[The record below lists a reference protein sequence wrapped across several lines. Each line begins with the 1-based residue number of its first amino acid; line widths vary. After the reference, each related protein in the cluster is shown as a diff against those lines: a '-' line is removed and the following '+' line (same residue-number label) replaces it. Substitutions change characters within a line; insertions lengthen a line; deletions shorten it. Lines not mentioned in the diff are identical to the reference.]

1 MELIGPEALPALRH
15 YLSQPEHRDFPRAAA
30 ARGVSLI
37 GSAAPDHRD
46 KCVEILTR
54 QLQQFETDEETLNAF
69 LISYLIDLKA
79 VESAATMEKAY
90 AADRVDLT
98 ILGDWEDA
106 QIELGLL
113 NERETP
119 KRNYLME
126 DLEKKNPETAGLLK
140 EFVKNVE
147 KIAELEQQKKE
158 LEAQEAKLR
167 AKERNRR
174 KPLARLRPPVKE
186 RHNPCGT

>member
-1 MELIGPEALPALRH
+1 
-15 YLSQPEHRDFPRAAA
+15 
-30 ARGVSLI
+30 
-37 GSAAPDHRD
+37 
-46 KCVEILTR
+46 
-54 QLQQFETDEETLNAF
+54 
-69 LISYLIDLKA
+69 
-79 VESAATMEKAY
+79 MEKAY
-90 AADRVDLT
+90 AAERVDLT
-98 ILGDWEDA
+98 ISGDWEDA

-113 NERETP
+113 NERESP

-147 KIAELEQQKKE
+147 KIVELEQQKKE

-174 KPLARLRPPVKE
+174 KREKTTRKKKGKKK
-186 RHNPCGT
+186 R